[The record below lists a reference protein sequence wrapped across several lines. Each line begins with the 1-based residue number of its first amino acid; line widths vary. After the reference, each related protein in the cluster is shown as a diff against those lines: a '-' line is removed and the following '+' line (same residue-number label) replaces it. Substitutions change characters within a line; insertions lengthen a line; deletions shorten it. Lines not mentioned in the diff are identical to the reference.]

1 MEFLQDIWQFLK
13 VRKKWWLAPIVITL
27 VLIGFLLFFSS
38 GSALSPF
45 IYSLF

>member
-1 MEFLQDIWQFLK
+1 MEFLNDLWQFLK
-13 VRKKWWLAPIVITL
+13 VRKKWWLAPVILTL
-27 VLIGFLLFFSS
+27 ILIGALLFFSS